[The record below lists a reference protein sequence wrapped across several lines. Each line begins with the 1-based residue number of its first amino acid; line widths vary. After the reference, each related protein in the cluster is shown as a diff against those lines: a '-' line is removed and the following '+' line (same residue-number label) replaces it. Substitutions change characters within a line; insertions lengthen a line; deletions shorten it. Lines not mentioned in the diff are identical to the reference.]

1 MAKLRLKVGRR
12 HEVVGSAGADVV
24 RAPSSTLV
32 QSNRPDG
39 RLEAPLS
46 GRVPSTETGDQ
57 LLSGHPAPSEAT
69 RRVSQYKCIST
80 TDACTIPRACCT
92 TFVGCLGDGVLTTIR
107 SDIPR

>member
-12 HEVVGSAGADVV
+12 HEVVGSAGAGAGAGADVV

-69 RRVSQYKCIST
+69 RRIFLADYG
-80 TDACTIPRACCT
+80 DAPY
-92 TFVGCLGDGVLTTIR
+92 
-107 SDIPR
+107 